1 MFCPQCRSE
10 YRSGFTRCNDCDVD
24 LVWELP
30 REEHAEPD
38 LVKVFETGNPSLAPV
53 VESLLRGAEIE
64 CVIRNPRK
72 FDRSGANPVL
82 GPMEFFV
89 RDDEADAARELL
101 ADLSRYD
108 GAQGRE

>member
-10 YRSGFTRCNDCDVD
+10 YRAGFTHCNDCDAD

-30 REEHAEPD
+30 REEHHEPN
-38 LVKVFETGNPSLAPV
+38 LVKVFETGNATLAPV
-53 VESLLRGAEIE
+53 IESLLRGAEIE
-64 CVIRNPRK
+64 CVIRNPRLV
-72 FDRSGANPVL
+72 DRTGASPML
-82 GPMEFFV
+82 GPVEFFV
-89 RDDEADAARELL
+89 RDDDAGAARELL